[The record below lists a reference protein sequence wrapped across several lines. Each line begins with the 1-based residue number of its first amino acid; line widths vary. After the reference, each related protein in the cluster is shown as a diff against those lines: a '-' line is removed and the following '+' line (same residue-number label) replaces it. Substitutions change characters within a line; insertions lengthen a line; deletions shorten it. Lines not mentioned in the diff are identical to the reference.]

1 MSRNNDPDRPR
12 SMSVT
17 LTDDGDSWL
26 ITVDTNR
33 IGPADSDIC
42 SLAQELAEI
51 AEEIHKEGHLA
62 QALAERRN

>member
-1 MSRNNDPDRPR
+1 MRNNDPDRPR